1 MHNHKQNT
9 KPETEPENVAK
20 PPAGDTLLLL
30 AHASGIKPA
39 TSWYRELGVSQ
50 QQLTELAGA
59 QQAAVDYYRRLLVVG
74 GLFTEQHLALIL
86 RARLAEQVIA
96 ASSAKELAEAVRV
109 LEKLP
114 ALSPPADSAEGL
126 AELDTA
132 GLEAAV
138 SEARAL
144 LTELDGAAPSA
155 TEAR

>member
-1 MHNHKQNT
+1 MQKPKQDT
-9 KPETEPENVAK
+9 RPETEPVGVAG

-30 AHASGIKPA
+30 AHASGVKPA

-96 ASSAKELAEAVRV
+96 ATSAKELAEAVRV

-114 ALSPPADSAEGL
+114 ALSPQPDADGTA

-144 LTELDGAAPSA
+144 LAELDGAAA
-155 TEAR
+155 TTEAH